1 MSVERSAD
9 DDNRAFLNTV
19 ADRLLRTVEAAEP
32 VLRGFTEDV
41 VSTRP
46 GPDRWTI
53 REVVGHLIDSAS
65 NNHQRFVRAQSRG
78 EFVFPKYEQND
89 WVSRQRYDTAAWS
102 GVMTLWAA
110 YNRHLAHVIRQV
122 APASLATRC
131 VIGPYEPVT
140 LGYLIEDYVT
150 HLRHHLQKIGER
162 VRMDLVDTQRT

>member
-1 MSVERSAD
+1 MSLERSTE
-9 DDNRAFLNTV
+9 DDNQAFLNTV
-19 ADRLLRTVEAAEP
+19 ADRLLRAVDVAEP
-32 VLRGFTEDV
+32 VLRGLPDKV
-41 VSTRP
+41 VSSRP
-46 GPDRWTI
+46 SPDRWTI
-53 REVVGHLIDSAS
+53 QEVIGHLIDSAS
-65 NNHQRFVRAQSRG
+65 NNHQRFVRAQSAA
-78 EFVFPKYEQND
+78 EFVFPRYEQND

-102 GVMTLWAA
+102 DVMTLWAA

-162 VRMDLVDTQRT
+162 IGTDLSADS